1 MDRVTNEVVE
11 PRRTSM
17 TRSRA
22 VSLLA
27 WALACLAVVAVFGLL
42 VTEDRSPLDG
52 FDHWGRQAEGW
63 ADDHSA
69 LVSVLRTI
77 EVSFAT
83 VGMVIWTALVVVAV
97 ASRRRFRAAAFAIAV
112 MVVTSLATTGLK
124 LWLGRG
130 RPQWQD
136 SVDVLSSKSFP
147 SGHASSSAAL
157 AGILVVLAWSF
168 LREDRWRWVVTG
180 GAVTL
185 WVVVCLDRVLLG
197 RHYPSD
203 VVAGT
208 FLGVAVLLV
217 GIVVLD
223 PARVRPPDG
232 GPNPGVDASG
242 HLAGE
247 PSSSGVREAEHAP

>member
-1 MDRVTNEVVE
+1 MDTMTHEVLE

-27 WALACLAVVAVFGLL
+27 CALACLAVVVVFGLL
-42 VTEDRSPLDG
+42 VTQDRSPLDG
-52 FDHWGRQAEGW
+52 FDRWGRQAEGW
-63 ADDHSA
+63 ADNHSA

-77 EVSFAT
+77 EVTFAT
-83 VGMVIWTALVVVAV
+83 VGMIVWTGLVVVAV

-112 MVVTSLATTGLK
+112 MVTTSLVTTGIK

-130 RPQWQD
+130 RPEWQD
-136 SVDVLSSKSFP
+136 TVDVLSSKSFP

-168 LREDRWRWVVTG
+168 LRESRSRWVVTAV
-180 GAVTL
+180 AVTV
-185 WVVVCLDRVLLG
+185 WVAVCLDRVLLG

-208 FLGVAVLLV
+208 FLGVAVLLL

-223 PARVRPPDG
+223 PARVRPRDG
-232 GPNPGVDASG
+232 GPSPGVDDSG
-242 HLAGE
+242 HLAG
-247 PSSSGVREAEHAP
+247 GQ